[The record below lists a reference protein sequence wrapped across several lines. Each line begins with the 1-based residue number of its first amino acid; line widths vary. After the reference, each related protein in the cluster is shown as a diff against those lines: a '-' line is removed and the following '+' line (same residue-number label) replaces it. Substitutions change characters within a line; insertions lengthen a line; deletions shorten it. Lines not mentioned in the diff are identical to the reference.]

1 MQLQLPESE
10 VLNMNLL
17 KKLRPSSR
25 ESSLFI
31 ILIVAVGGTGLINP
45 RFLTGDGTRDLLT
58 STSVVALLAIGI
70 TPVVVM
76 RHIDLSIASTV
87 GLTAWLIAD
96 MCAKNPDFT
105 WVQCF
110 IVGPL
115 VGALVGILNGL
126 LVAGLRL
133 PSLVVTLGTLYIVR
147 GLVYVISNSVDY
159 NAQEMPPSLSEDL
172 GQKVFFG
179 LLPFTFFLVIIF
191 MVVIAYFMKYAK
203 SGRDA
208 YAIGS
213 NPPAADLVGLKVFR
227 RTFLAFVF
235 SGAMAGL
242 AAVFYLMRFAQVDS
256 TAFYGQELAVVAAC
270 VIGGVSIF
278 GGTGTAVGA
287 VIGALLVQTIQGGLA
302 ALGVDAFWK
311 SAINGLLLIIAIYA
325 DRLLAVRSEK
335 RLLQQRIRERI

>member
-1 MQLQLPESE
+1 
-10 VLNMNLL
+10 MNLL
-17 KKLRPSSR
+17 SRLKPSSR
-25 ESSLFI
+25 EASLGL
-31 ILIVAVGGTGLINP
+31 ILLIAIAGTGLVNP

-70 TPVVVM
+70 APIVVM

-96 MCAKNPDFT
+96 VCAKNPEFT

-110 IVGPL
+110 ILGPII
-115 VGALVGILNGL
+115 GALVGILNGL

-159 NAQEMPPSLSEDL
+159 NAQEMPPSLIEDL
-172 GQKVFFG
+172 GQKVYGG
-179 LLPFTFFLVIIF
+179 LLPFTFALVLIA
-191 MVVIAYFMKYAK
+191 MLVVAFFMKYSK
-203 SGRDA
+203 SGRDC

-242 AAVFYLMRFAQVDS
+242 AGVFYLMRFAQVDS
-256 TAFYGQELAVVAAC
+256 TAFYGQELAVVAAV

-278 GGTGTAVGA
+278 GGSGTVVGA

-325 DRLLAVRSEK
+325 DRVFAVRSEK
-335 RLLQQRIRERI
+335 RLLTQRIRERI

>member
-1 MQLQLPESE
+1 
-10 VLNMNLL
+10 LL
-17 KKLRPSSR
+17 
-25 ESSLFI
+25 I
-31 ILIVAVGGTGLINP
+31 AIGVTGLINP

-96 MCAKNPDFT
+96 ICAKNPDFT
-105 WVQCF
+105 WVHCF
-110 IVGPL
+110 IIGPV
-115 VGALVGILNGL
+115 VGALVGVLNGL

-159 NAQEMPPSLSEDL
+159 NAQEMPPSLIEDL
-172 GQKVFFG
+172 GQKVYFG
-179 LLPFTFFLVIIF
+179 LLPFTFSLVIIF
-191 MVVIAYFMKYAK
+191 MVLVAYYMKYAK

-278 GGTGTAVGA
+278 GGTGTVVGA

-325 DRLLAVRSEK
+325 DRVLAVRSEK
-335 RLLQQRIRERI
+335 RLLQQRIRERT

>member
-1 MQLQLPESE
+1 
-10 VLNMNLL
+10 LL
-17 KKLRPSSR
+17 
-25 ESSLFI
+25 I
-31 ILIVAVGGTGLINP
+31 AVGVTGLLNP

-96 MCAKNPDFT
+96 ICAKNPDFT
-105 WVQCF
+105 WVHCF
-110 IVGPL
+110 IIGPI
-115 VGALVGILNGL
+115 VGALVGVLNGL

-159 NAQEMPPSLSEDL
+159 NAQEMPPSLIEDL
-172 GQKVFFG
+172 GQKVYFG
-179 LLPFTFFLVIIF
+179 LLPFTFSLVIIF
-191 MVVIAYFMKYAK
+191 MVLVAYYMKYAK

-278 GGTGTAVGA
+278 GGTGTVVGA

-325 DRLLAVRSEK
+325 DRVLAVRSEK
-335 RLLQQRIRERI
+335 RLLQQRIRERT

>member
-1 MQLQLPESE
+1 
-10 VLNMNLL
+10 MNLL

-70 TPVVVM
+70 APIVVM

-87 GLTAWLIAD
+87 GLSAWVVAD
-96 MCAKNPDFT
+96 FCAKNPSFT

-110 IVGPL
+110 VIGSIIGL
-115 VGALVGILNGL
+115 AVGILNGL

-147 GLVYVISNSVDY
+147 GLVYVVSNSVDY
-159 NAQEMPPSLSEDL
+159 NAQEMPESLLAL
-172 GQKVFFG
+172 GQKVYFG
-179 LLPFTFFLVIIF
+179 LLPFTFLMVIIA
-191 MVVIAYFMKYAK
+191 MILMALFMKYTK

-235 SGAMAGL
+235 SGVMAG
-242 AAVFYLMRFAQVDS
+242 
-256 TAFYGQELAVVAAC
+256 
-270 VIGGVSIF
+270 
-278 GGTGTAVGA
+278 
-287 VIGALLVQTIQGGLA
+287 
-302 ALGVDAFWK
+302 
-311 SAINGLLLIIAIYA
+311 
-325 DRLLAVRSEK
+325 
-335 RLLQQRIRERI
+335 

>member
-1 MQLQLPESE
+1 
-10 VLNMNLL
+10 MNLL
-17 KKLRPSSR
+17 SRLKPKSR
-25 ESSLFI
+25 EGSLAI
-31 ILIVAVGGTGLINP
+31 ILLVAVGGTGLINN
-45 RFLTGDGTRDLLT
+45 RFLTGDGTRDLLA

-70 TPVVVM
+70 APIVIM

-87 GLTAWLIAD
+87 GLTAWFVAD
-96 MCAKNPDFT
+96 MSAKNPDFT

-110 IVGPL
+110 IIGP
-115 VGALVGILNGL
+115 VIGILVGIVNGL

-147 GLVYVISNSVDY
+147 GLVYVISDSVDY
-159 NAQEMPPSLSEDL
+159 NAQEMPPSLIEDL
-172 GQKVFFG
+172 GQRVYFG
-179 LLPFTFFLVIIF
+179 LLPFTFSLVIIF
-191 MVVIAYFMKYAK
+191 MVLVAYYMKYAK

-278 GGTGTAVGA
+278 GGTGTVVGA

-325 DRLLAVRSEK
+325 DRVLAVRSEK
-335 RLLQQRIRERI
+335 RLLQQRIRERT